1 MLRIK
6 QGPRPLQQVNTATR
20 SAHHASTPSAR
31 PEGPPNSFSLW
42 FTDTTANL
50 GSQNYFAPIK
60 TNH

>member
-6 QGPRPLQQVNTATR
+6 QAPRQPQQVNTATR

-42 FTDTTANL
+42 LIDNTANL
-50 GSQNYFAPIK
+50 GSQNNFAPIE